1 MEIDVRIHNSYMTK
15 EAIIMKTSS
24 KGLFI
29 LSIIWIVVS
38 LMWFLWIKN
47 VMIGVVWL
55 GLGIVELIMALI
67 SKKKEEK

>member
-1 MEIDVRIHNSYMTK
+1 MRIHNSYMTK

>member
-1 MEIDVRIHNSYMTK
+1 
-15 EAIIMKTSS
+15 MKTSS